1 MKNILRVT
9 VLAICAS
16 FMTANASA
24 QVITAERA
32 SEIANQFFANG
43 KQKSAAVRS
52 TSATLTQS
60 VDSHAITGESNEAPT
75 FHILTGAD
83 GKGFVIVSGE
93 ETENPIIGYSLDGT
107 INTDE
112 MSTGMVDYLTDI
124 DAQVKALRKS
134 NAANPQK
141 AAARSAMQKA
151 TATETG
157 GTIVVELNTAQW
169 AQGSPYNNYCF
180 LEGATGTTKAS
191 TGCVPTAYSILCYY
205 HKWPES
211 AKEVTV
217 YHANTGA
224 SMTLGHTYDYESM
237 SNVSTEAGANAVA
250 TLMRDLGWAY
260 QVSYGVGN
268 TGTGNKGEGPG
279 TLMDV
284 FNYKSETPCNHG
296 NYTSNRSTLGNDE
309 LWMQY
314 IKESLDAGLPIPYSS
329 TTSAAGTARH
339 IYILDGYT
347 NNNYFHFNWGWGGNG
362 NGWFTLNNMV
372 VDTSSDYSN
381 GHKAYFKLMPN
392 KTPRTVTATTNSS
405 SMGTVS
411 INGGTAGNSVSAEV
425 TEGTKAT
432 LTAHPAEGYALANW
446 TKNGVI
452 VGTKNPIQVTVG
464 ESDNDY
470 VANFDDEANVQ
481 IEKDCTFN
489 ISNVTTGG
497 ISGSYCSTWT
507 TSDGIVLS
515 CTKGSE
521 PAYALSTSVNTFF
534 AKATVGNSETM
545 VSDITYTLTAP
556 EGYVIKSYSFR
567 GASANNSYTIDV
579 TIGGNTTNVTKTD
592 EGVVFSASDIN
603 SRSTSFVLG
612 STYTGGRPGLSI
624 KGDGVTVTIVS
635 EGGGSTPTPDPT
647 PETYAVTTTANPAAG
662 GTAKFAVG
670 TGSQKTQGD
679 VENGTQITLYAT
691 ANTGYNFVNWTLGG
705 NVVSTDATCNVN
717 VAQAA
722 NYVANFEPE
731 AAEPELPITGTEV
744 NATFAGATGFV
755 NLGYTN
761 QVVLPATQTAPAITF
776 SANDTKIGYSTVEGT
791 KHPYLFKGTDFTIS
805 VPAPYKIA
813 GYKLTVQGDN
823 FNAGTFTY
831 TVGTQNAAA
840 AMRTAASARSNTATA
855 TATISGT
862 TPLSV
867 VATGLNTSEINIGV
881 GSATAP
887 TAGIIVKELQ
897 LDLVQESQE
906 PVEVS
911 ENLFFTFTRNGEN
924 ATVQVEGADNVTAT
938 IAATSPDAT
947 NTATTTG
954 IWNTGGAMANRTD
967 VLCTSTNTSRATEG
981 SPITYILTV
990 NGLRATVT
998 DVAFTHVAVNSGGNL
1013 QPSDGTIRHC
1023 NFKLEANG
1031 NAVGTLSNQNIWI
1044 PSGSTDKTIEFND
1057 LSVAADGTLTIK
1069 LTIYKGTSNDGCYYG
1084 LKKITLTA
1092 VEPEQPDTDP
1102 LAGKYFRLKEKSTGT
1117 YMNIYDNNTHGK
1129 ETRGGVNVTTL
1140 NKNNDGQIFQFIE
1153 SGTNYK
1159 LQSKTGYYITWAE
1172 WNVNADS
1179 KENGADLTFEPTAA
1193 ELEYFI
1199 SCTKGYFKIDDDKGT
1214 PSLGKFVYC
1223 DAAQGAAAT
1232 WVLEEVVYYTV
1243 TATAG
1248 EGGSV
1253 SPLTS
1258 TIEKGK
1264 SVTLT
1269 ATANEGYRFVNWTLN
1284 GNVVST
1290 DASYTFNAT
1299 AAGEYVANFEIST
1312 YTISATTNP
1321 GTAGSVTING
1331 EAVSSK
1337 NVNENSTVT
1346 LVATPQAGYYF
1357 VNWTNA
1363 NGEEVSTDATY
1374 TFAATEDVTLTANF
1388 AIKTYPVSVTASEG
1402 GSVAASTEIANHGGE
1417 VTLTATANQG
1427 YTFKNWTNANS
1438 EVVSTENPL
1447 TLNNVTEA
1455 VSLVANFEK
1464 NKPVNVV
1471 LTDND
1476 NYYVFE
1482 FVSNDLPGEITK
1494 EVFTNW
1500 LKEKY
1505 AVIVSLGDDATFTDN
1520 GTDYT
1525 YANTVVLPFRISN
1538 EMDDAYATWY
1548 NIYYPV
1554 NEGGNPNY
1562 LAAKTEETTLVEK
1575 INDKDFPYGDNP
1587 TYNTMN
1593 GNIYISWAIYSVDKT
1608 LTFALKNKATGKFIQ
1623 ATGVATDNN
1632 QNVVFT
1638 DEANAT
1644 AFTIYPKT
1652 VDHIEYYSLAAEFDS
1667 TTGYLCSTDNNYDW
1681 ATHYNSNDHAGA
1693 WAKIEDPSYGSLYQA
1708 IDWGLN
1714 ILWFKKGNGYCII
1727 TEEIQE
1733 IKGSLNNYDITM
1745 NTLKNYGL
1753 ILEYANDNW
1762 PTIELEIE
1770 GSGTTAINGEEGV
1783 TIKRAPANEEF
1794 PIKAIPAEGYHFVN
1808 WTKGTEVVSKDA
1820 KYFTTIS
1827 GGAGTVTKFTANFAK
1842 NIYTI
1847 NVSASEGG
1855 TASANA
1861 ATVEHGNEVTL
1872 TATPSTG
1879 YEFIGWYNGEEL
1891 VDAANPYTFTATS
1904 DINYTARFK
1913 EKVITP
1919 TNYVVRI
1926 DAYSTDGTTV
1936 TNNATGNVKA
1946 VINHIGLDWA
1956 TSGEFAENT
1965 SIELVASN
1973 DYDNKAYLFDGW
1985 YKNDELVSNDLTI
1998 TVWVTENAIYEARFF
2013 RGCIVTGEP
2022 KSSSK
2027 GYVTKITLADGTSL
2041 GYDASNRAVVKP
2053 GTTVKIN
2060 TYIEKEYE
2068 VGSWTDKGGNVVG
2081 NDKDLIIVIHNDAT
2095 YTANIESAFYY
2106 LTVRANDDNYG
2117 TAEVILGT
2125 AAPATTVKVNKNMSA
2140 TITATANNGYYFVNW
2155 TKGTEVVSTSATY
2168 EIAGIANVENLIDV
2182 EYVANFLPVEN
2193 ATAGVYYRIGYDG
2206 FAAVASAGAAR
2217 AAGDVQ
2223 TLTISFANGSFSD
2236 ASNDGK
2242 RAKIWTSNSNS
2253 PTVTLTATSNG
2264 IQYRN
2269 ICYASN
2275 GVSPLNLSL
2284 DAYPNNNRE
2293 GLDANDGTTFTIAV
2307 DNEDYKITAYSISYN
2322 PFSGG
2327 YIDGA
2332 NGNQLAGSGLNVSN
2346 VSFTVKGTGQNSA
2359 VDIQNF
2365 TVTIQQVGGEGSGET
2380 PETPSNR
2387 YYIQS
2392 VTCGVSGG
2400 NNLQNALKMTKDTT
2414 ATSIFYYADS
2424 KLLSY
2429 DKGQYIIENGGT
2441 RGLQAVGVSGTVT
2454 ITTSGETATI
2464 SAPNYMHANTNGTTY
2479 YADHCG
2485 SNTGTAAHANH
2496 NFVLEEVTTLPV
2508 TISSALHA
2516 TFYAPV
2522 AVEIPEGVKAYVL
2535 KAEDIPG
2542 IETYAWMTSLKNGII
2557 PANTGVIIKGAEG
2570 TYYFDIV
2577 ENNDAARSEAVGN
2590 VFSGTVAKTKITHD
2604 AYILANRD
2612 GKIGLYPVAKNSY
2625 LDNSTNGTTVRF
2637 TNNSHKAY
2645 LPVKDDWFG
2654 EQLKKGTG
2662 FRFVYDDE
2670 ETTGIDEFETELE
2683 DTIYDLQGRKLSEI
2697 TEPGIYIVNGKKI
2710 FVK

>member
-9 VLAICAS
+9 VLAICAI
-16 FMTANASA
+16 FMVANASA

-43 KQKSAAVRS
+43 KQKSAAFRS

-93 ETENPIIGYSLDGT
+93 ETENPIIGYSFDGT

-151 TATETG
+151 ADYEYNATSMG
-157 GTIVVELNTAQW
+157 NIVKNLNTAPWGQH
-169 AQGSPYNNYCF
+169 GPFNNLCK
-180 LEGATGTTKAS
+180 TTDGQTAL
-191 TGCVPTAYSILCYY
+191 TGCGPTAFAILCYY
-205 HKWPES
+205 YKWPAS
-211 AKEVTV
+211 GVGTVT
-217 YHANTGA
+217 HQGTGEN
-224 SMTLGHTYDYESM
+224 MELGHTYDYASM
-237 SNVSTEAGANAVA
+237 LHNYSSGYTTEQADAVA
-250 TLMRDLGWAY
+250 LLMRDLGWAN
-260 QVSYGVGN
+260 QVGYGTSSTSFYE
-268 TGTGNKGEGPG
+268 TGQH
-279 TLMDV
+279 MVDH
-284 FNYKSETPCNHG
+284 FRFKSERPVDHG
-296 NYTSNRSTLGNDE
+296 ASLAVVRSTLGNDTQ
-309 LWMQY
+309 WKTY
-314 IKESLDAGLPIPYSS
+314 IKNCLDAGYPIPYAS
-329 TTSAAGTARH
+329 TTNKSNSARH

-347 NNNYFHFNWGWGGNG
+347 DNDYYHFNWGWSGSG
-362 NGWFTLNNMV
+362 NGWFTLDNMV
-372 VDTSSDYSN
+372 PDDYSN
-381 GHKAYFKLMPN
+381 YSNSHKAYFNLIPDA
-392 KTPRTVTATTNSS
+392 TTYTVTATATPSN
-405 SMGTVS
+405 MGTVS
-411 INGGTAGNSVSAEV
+411 INNGTAGSTV
-425 TEGTKAT
+425 TANLLQGVTAT
-432 LTAHPAEGYALANW
+432 LTAHPADGYALASW
-446 TKNGVI
+446 TKGGVI
-452 VGTKNPIQVTVG
+452 VGTRNTLQVPVG
-464 ESDNDY
+464 TSGNDY
-470 VANFDDEANVQ
+470 VANFADASTVTVIQDYTINATSGTKLTTGTKVQEWVFNRNNDYPAELKLTSTALSINTNNAGDCIQLYLVDKTSETFTLSVPEDYVITKYTIRCKTSSTYITSIAAEGQTYTPTKNYADYTFTKNAQARGAANSSELTIVGSANRALMVEAITVTVAKEGANVPSTPTTYTINVNAETGGNAYVNGTNTSATVDAGTDVTLQ
-481 IEKDCTFN
+481 AYPDGTNYTFAGWYN
-489 ISNVTTGG
+489 GNSWVSSNNPYTFALNSNVTYT
-497 ISGSYCSTWT
+497 
-507 TSDGIVLS
+507 
-515 CTKGSE
+515 
-521 PAYALSTSVNTFF
+521 
-534 AKATVGNSETM
+534 AKFNAVAT
-545 VSDITYTLTAP
+545 TYT
-556 EGYVIKSYSFR
+556 
-567 GASANNSYTIDV
+567 
-579 TIGGNTTNVTKTD
+579 
-592 EGVVFSASDIN
+592 
-603 SRSTSFVLG
+603 
-612 STYTGGRPGLSI
+612 
-624 KGDGVTVTIVS
+624 VS
-635 EGGGSTPTPDPT
+635 
-647 PETYAVTTTANPAAG
+647 TTANPAAG

-705 NVVSTDATCNVN
+705 NVVSADATCNVR
-717 VAQAA
+717 VAQAS
-722 NYVANFEPE
+722 NYVANFE
-731 AAEPELPITGTEV
+731 
-744 NATFAGATGFV
+744 
-755 NLGYTN
+755 
-761 QVVLPATQTAPAITF
+761 
-776 SANDTKIGYSTVEGT
+776 
-791 KHPYLFKGTDFTIS
+791 
-805 VPAPYKIA
+805 
-813 GYKLTVQGDN
+813 
-823 FNAGTFTY
+823 
-831 TVGTQNAAA
+831 
-840 AMRTAASARSNTATA
+840 SNTPTEP
-855 TATISGT
+855 T
-862 TPLSV
+862 TS
-867 VATGLNTSEINIGV
+867 
-881 GSATAP
+881 
-887 TAGIIVKELQ
+887 
-897 LDLVQESQE
+897 
-906 PVEVS
+906 
-911 ENLFFTFTRNGEN
+911 
-924 ATVQVEGADNVTAT
+924 
-938 IAATSPDAT
+938 
-947 NTATTTG
+947 
-954 IWNTGGAMANRTD
+954 
-967 VLCTSTNTSRATEG
+967 
-981 SPITYILTV
+981 
-990 NGLRATVT
+990 
-998 DVAFTHVAVNSGGNL
+998 
-1013 QPSDGTIRHC
+1013 
-1023 NFKLEANG
+1023 
-1031 NAVGTLSNQNIWI
+1031 
-1044 PSGSTDKTIEFND
+1044 
-1057 LSVAADGTLTIK
+1057 
-1069 LTIYKGTSNDGCYYG
+1069 
-1084 LKKITLTA
+1084 
-1092 VEPEQPDTDP
+1092 

-1357 VNWTNA
+1357 VNWTN
-1363 NGEEVSTDATY
+1363 GTDVVSTDATY
-1374 TFAATEDVTLTANF
+1374 TF
-1388 AIKTYPVSVTASEG
+1388 
-1402 GSVAASTEIANHGGE
+1402 
-1417 VTLTATANQG
+1417 TATAD
-1427 YTFKNWTNANS
+1427 TNL
-1438 EVVSTENPL
+1438 E
-1447 TLNNVTEA
+1447 
-1455 VSLVANFEK
+1455 ANFEK
-1464 NKPVNVV
+1464 KIVNVTLRDDTNENIEAAKRHV
-1471 LTDND
+1471 
-1476 NYYVFE
+1476 YE
-1482 FVSNDLPGEITK
+1482 FVLDNLEGEATTDAIAAK
-1494 EVFTNW
+1494 
-1500 LKEKY
+1500 LMEKY
-1505 AVIVSLGDDATFTDN
+1505 PVIESLGSGTNTTLIDN
-1520 GTDYT
+1520 GTSYT
-1525 YANTVVLPFRISN
+1525 YTNSVKLQFLIANGR
-1538 EMDDAYATWY
+1538 DDDGITWY

-1554 NEGGNPNY
+1554 NINNQPNY
-1562 LAAKTEETTLVEK
+1562 LAASSSESTYVEK
-1575 INDKDFPYGDNP
+1575 INDDTYAYGANP
-1587 TYNTMN
+1587 TYNKEI
-1593 GNIYISWAIYSVDKT
+1593 GNAPISWAIYSVDHT
-1608 LTFALKNKATGKFIQ
+1608 LTFALKNKVAGKFIQ
-1623 ATGVATDNN
+1623 VTSVATGNA
-1632 QNVVFT
+1632 QNAVFT
-1638 DEANAT
+1638 NEANAT
-1644 AFTIYPKT
+1644 AFAISKKTINP
-1652 VDHIEYYSLAAEFDS
+1652 VDYYAFAAEIDG
-1667 TTGYLCSTDNNYDW
+1667 TTGYLSSTDNNYDY
-1681 ATHYNSNDHAGA
+1681 ATLFNSNDNPGA
-1693 WAKIEDPSYGSLYQA
+1693 WAIVEDPAYYTQYIELL
-1708 IDWGLN
+1708 WGLWE
-1714 ILWFKKGNGYCII
+1714 WFAPVDGLCTVTK
-1727 TEEIQE
+1727 EIQD
-1733 IKGSLNNYDITM
+1733 IKDALNDYENITL

-1753 ILEYANDNW
+1753 ILEAANLTW
-1762 PTIELEIE
+1762 PTITLDIKPNKDC
-1770 GSGTTAINGEEGV
+1770 GATNINGEEGM
-1783 TIKRAPANEEF
+1783 TSRRAPADYVF
-1794 PIKAIPAEGYHFVN
+1794 PVEAIPAEGYHFTK
-1808 WTKGTEVVSKDA
+1808 WTDATDNTLSTDA
-1820 KYFTTIS
+1820 KYFTSIS
-1827 GGAGTVTKFTANFAK
+1827 GKTGDVTTITANFEI
-1842 NIYTI
+1842 NIYNI
-1847 NVSASEGG
+1847 NVTAGEGG
-1855 TASANA
+1855 SATASS
-1861 ATVEHGNEVTL
+1861 ATVEHGSEVTL

-1904 DINYTARFK
+1904 NINYTARFN
-1913 EKVITP
+1913 EVAETPSTYAIHIT
-1919 TNYVVRI
+1919 V
-1926 DAYSTDGTTV
+1926 ASTDGTTV

-1946 VINHIGLDWA
+1946 VVELDGQDWVTDYDCPVGSNVKLIA
-1956 TSGEFAENT
+1956 T
-1965 SIELVASN
+1965 N
-1973 DYDNKAYLFDGW
+1973 DYDSKAYLFDGW
-1985 YKNDELVSNDLTI
+1985 YKNDVLVSNELEI
-1998 TVWVTENAIYEARFF
+1998 TVKVTEAATYEARFF
-2013 RGCIVTGEP
+2013 RGCIVIGEP

-2155 TKGTEVVSTSATY
+2155 TKGGEVVSTSATY

-2193 ATAGVYYRIGYDG
+2193 AVAGVYYRIGYDYPV
-2206 FAAVASAGAAR
+2206 AAANAGAARTGATR

-2269 ICYASN
+2269 ICNVSD

-2284 DAYPNNNRE
+2284 DAYPFNNSQ
-2293 GLDANDGTTFTIAV
+2293 GLTEDDGTTFTIAV
-2307 DNEDYKITAYSISYN
+2307 DDENYKITAYSISYS
-2322 PFSGG
+2322 PYSGG
-2327 YIDGA
+2327 YIDGH
-2332 NGNQLAGSGLNVSN
+2332 NNNQLAESGLNVSN
-2346 VSFTVKGTGQNSA
+2346 VSFTVKGTGTYSA

-2380 PETPSNR
+2380 PETPANR

-2392 VTCGVSGG
+2392 VASNVSGKT
-2400 NNLQNALKMTKDTT
+2400 NALLMTKETG
-2414 ATSIFYYADS
+2414 AASIFYYADS

-2429 DKGQYIIENGGT
+2429 DKGTYVKEDGGT

-2454 ITTSGETATI
+2454 ITTSGETTTI
-2464 SAPNYMHANTNGTTY
+2464 AAPSYLHAIDGTTRY
-2479 YADHCG
+2479 VDHCG
-2485 SNTGTAAHANH
+2485 SNPDNHAANH

-2522 AVEIPEGVKAYVL
+2522 AVEIPEGVRAYVL
-2535 KAEDIPG
+2535 KEKNITTD
-2542 IETYAWMTSLKNGII
+2542 TWVTMTLLRNGII
-2557 PANTGVIIKGAEG
+2557 PANTGVILRSDEAK
-2570 TYYFDIV
+2570 TYYFDIT
-2577 ENNDAARSEAVGN
+2577 ENTDEARAEAVGN
-2590 VFSGTVAKTKITHD
+2590 ILEGTVAKTYVNKD
-2604 AYILANRD
+2604 AYILTKKSN
-2612 GKIGLYPVAKNSY
+2612 GVGMYPLSNNSY
-2625 LDNSTNGTTVRF
+2625 ITGGATATF

-2645 LPVKDDWFG
+2645 LPVEGNFA
-2654 EQLKKGTG
+2654 QLLQQGTG
-2662 FRFVYDDE
+2662 FRFVFDDDG
-2670 ETTGIDEFETELE
+2670 TTEIEDVEREVE

-2697 TEPGIYIVNGKKI
+2697 TEPGIYIVGGKKVW
-2710 FVK
+2710 VK